1 MESTPQIFLEDH
13 WVDCAQVEYRAGRC
27 QWSFQ
32 IMYAV
37 DHTNDPVSL
46 VEPVDT
52 EFRFARALPAFLY
65 DLVPQGA
72 GRRFLLGELK
82 LQDGPD
88 ADFPLL
94 CAGAFDPIGRIRV
107 AEAVEYFEAHVQR
120 HPDARGLP
128 GMTLDDVVERSADF
142 KERMYLHGML
152 GTGTTGVQ
160 GAAPKYLL
168 TRDHAGLLHG
178 DAVLPDAQAVQHLIA
193 KLPRGSTA
201 ADLKVLH
208 NEAAYMRVAATIG
221 IRTHGQ
227 LPELHGD
234 VLLIP
239 RFDRRVHG
247 GRVKRLHQESVA
259 SLLGLSGFDQRPDL
273 FEVVAAIRRVATDPA
288 AETLEF
294 IKRDVLNL
302 AMRNTD
308 NHARNTA
315 VQLVD
320 GRVQLTPLFDFAPMY
335 LDPDLVPRALRWYR
349 PDATRVELTEWG
361 DVLASLAAGADERK
375 QLAEALGRFAL
386 EVERLPDI
394 MQAQGVDD
402 DIVQFLIPS
411 IQTQVRQLKA
421 LSPVALKSQAAQ
433 PVEICHAPSHTP
445 ES

>member
-1 MESTPQIFLEDH
+1 MECTLQIFLDDR
-13 WVDCAQVEYRAGRC
+13 WIDSAQVEFRDGRC
-27 QWSFQ
+27 QWDFEV
-32 IMYAV
+32 MYAV
-37 DHTNDPVSL
+37 EHTHDPLSL

-52 EFRFARALPAFLY
+52 EFRFGRALPAFLY

-82 LQDGPD
+82 LQDGPG

-94 CAGAFDPIGRIRV
+94 CAGAFNPIGRIRV
-107 AEAVEYFEAHVQR
+107 AEAVAYFESHVRR

-128 GMTLDDVVERSADF
+128 GMSIDDVVERSADF

-168 TRDHAGLLHG
+168 TRDRNGLLHG
-178 DAVLPDAQAVQHLIA
+178 DAVLPDAQAAQHLIA
-193 KLPRGSTA
+193 KLPRGNTA

-208 NEAAYMRVAATIG
+208 NEAAYMRVAAEIG
-221 IRTHGQ
+221 IRTYEH
-227 LPELHGD
+227 LPSLHGD

-239 RFDRRVHG
+239 RFDRRVRD
-247 GRVKRLHQESVA
+247 GRVERLHQESVA

-273 FEVVAAIRRVATDPA
+273 FEVVAAIRRVATDPH

-315 VQLVD
+315 MQLID
-320 GRVQLTPLFDFAPMY
+320 GRQQLTPLFDFAPMY
-335 LDPDLVPRALRWYR
+335 LDPELVPRTLRWYR
-349 PDATRVELTEWG
+349 PDATRIELTEWG
-361 DVLASLAAGADERK
+361 DVLAALPVGADER
-375 QLAEALGRFAL
+375 QRLGEELGRFATQ
-386 EVERLPDI
+386 VERLPDI
-394 MQAQGVDD
+394 MLAQGVDH
-402 DIVQFLIPS
+402 DIVQFLTPAID
-411 IQTQVRQLKA
+411 TQVRQLTA
-421 LSPVALKSQAAQ
+421 LNPDSRHS
-433 PVEICHAPSHTP
+433 
-445 ES
+445 

>member
-1 MESTPQIFLEDH
+1 MECTLQIFLDDR
-13 WVDCAQVEYRAGRC
+13 WVDCAQIDVRDGRC
-27 QWSFQ
+27 QWDFQ
-32 IMYAV
+32 VMYAV
-37 DHTNDPVSL
+37 EHTNDPLSL

-52 EFRFARALPAFLY
+52 EFRAGRTLPAFLY

-94 CAGAFDPIGRIRV
+94 CAGAFNPIGRIRV
-107 AEAVEYFEAHVQR
+107 AHAVDYFEAHVRR

-128 GMTLDDVVERSADF
+128 GMSIDDVVERSVDF

-178 DAVLPDAQAVQHLIA
+178 DAVLPDAQATLHLIA
-193 KLPRGSTA
+193 KLPRGSA
-201 ADLKVLH
+201 PADLKVLH
-208 NEAAYMRVAATIG
+208 NEAAYMRVADAIG
-221 IRTHGQ
+221 IRTHEQ
-227 LPELHGD
+227 LPSLHGD

-239 RFDRRVHG
+239 RFDRRVRD
-247 GRVKRLHQESVA
+247 GRIERLHQESVA
-259 SLLGLSGFDQRPDL
+259 SLLGLSGFDQRPSL
-273 FEVVAAIRRVATDPA
+273 FEVVAAIRSVASDPT

-335 LDPDLVPRALRWYR
+335 LAPELVPRTLRWYR
-349 PDATRVELTEWG
+349 PDSTRVELTEWG
-361 DVLASLAAGADERK
+361 DVLAVLPVSAGER
-375 QLAEALGRFAL
+375 QELGEALGSFATQ
-386 EVERLPDI
+386 VERLPDI
-394 MQAQGVDD
+394 MAAQGVDH
-402 DIVQFLIPS
+402 DIVQFLMPS
-411 IQTQVRQLKA
+411 IDTQVRQLRA
-421 LSPVALKSQAAQ
+421 MHTDSPQDTETHHAATR
-433 PVEICHAPSHTP
+433 PPKP
-445 ES
+445 

>member
-1 MESTPQIFLEDH
+1 MECALQIFLDDQ
-13 WVDCAQVEYRAGRC
+13 WIDCAAIDWREGRC
-27 QWSFQ
+27 QWDFQ
-32 IMYAV
+32 VMYAV
-37 DHTNDPVSL
+37 EHTHDPVSL

-52 EFRFARALPAFLY
+52 EFRYARTLPAFLY

-94 CAGAFDPIGRIRV
+94 CTGAFNPIGRIRI
-107 AEAVEYFEAHVQR
+107 AQAVDYFEAHVRR

-128 GMTLDDVVERSADF
+128 GMSIDDVVERSVDF

-178 DAVLPDAQAVQHLIA
+178 DAVLPDAQATQHLIA
-193 KLPRGSTA
+193 KLPRGSA
-201 ADLKVLH
+201 SADLKVLH
-208 NEAAYMRVAATIG
+208 NEAAYMRVAAAIG
-221 IRTHGQ
+221 IRTHDQ
-227 LPELHGD
+227 LPSLHGD

-239 RFDRRVHG
+239 RFDRRVRD
-247 GRVKRLHQESVA
+247 GRIERLHQESVA
-259 SLLGLSGFDQRPDL
+259 SLLGLSGFDLRPDL
-273 FEVVAAIRRVATDPA
+273 FEVVAAIRRVTSDPA

-335 LDPDLVPRALRWYR
+335 LDPELVPRTLRWYR
-349 PDATRVELTEWG
+349 PDSTRVELTEWG
-361 DVLASLAAGADERK
+361 DVLAALPLGGGERQRLDAA
-375 QLAEALGRFAL
+375 LSRFAV

-394 MQAQGVDD
+394 MAEQGVDQ
-402 DIVQFLIPS
+402 DIVQFLMPS
-411 IQTQVRQLKA
+411 IDTQVRQLKA
-421 LSPVALKSQAAQ
+421 LHPDSP
-433 PVEICHAPSHTP
+433 
-445 ES
+445 